1 MQWHFSVRAVFIVFH
16 FILCIVKDSDFCG
29 DEFIAVGK
37 FVLLLEALP
46 SLSQKEMPDKARL
59 WDLAFFFFFFFKS
72 AHAAY
77 VRSQARGQVGA
88 AAASL
93 HHSHSNA
100 GSKQHLRPT
109 PHRTATRDP

>member
-59 WDLAFFFFFFFKS
+59 WDLAFFFL
-72 AHAAY
+72 
-77 VRSQARGQVGA
+77 
-88 AAASL
+88 SL
-93 HHSHSNA
+93 RM
-100 GSKQHLRPT
+100 QHM
-109 PHRTATRDP
+109 